1 MPLTAP
7 AQLATCPDCACPTA
21 PPPCAAACRRQSLD
35 EYIRSCLFLQTAA
48 RTFGA
53 FDPQRTG
60 QVHLSFNQFVYAASH
75 VSNAWHGGHP
85 NPKPC
90 NVAKIAVWLCGRA
103 MCLMLGAC

>member
-1 MPLTAP
+1 
-7 AQLATCPDCACPTA
+7 
-21 PPPCAAACRRQSLD
+21 LD

-75 VSNAWHGGHP
+75 V
-85 NPKPC
+85 
-90 NVAKIAVWLCGRA
+90 
-103 MCLMLGAC
+103 GAGW

>member
-1 MPLTAP
+1 MNLPLTP
-7 AQLATCPDCACPTA
+7 NINWTLSFHTHTA
-21 PPPCAAACRRQSLD
+21 PPPVSFHLTGCSLSLD

-75 VSNAWHGGHP
+75 V
-85 NPKPC
+85 
-90 NVAKIAVWLCGRA
+90 
-103 MCLMLGAC
+103 GAGF